1 MFALATGQAQGPAPT
16 ACTEKRGTYFL
27 GNSLTGNQNMSLK
40 NLISPG
46 QRRSKLK
53 TVLEKNGFARIIEA
67 HNGLS
72 GLIANDTCV
81 RLQNGDCLEFD
92 GLWESSFTD
101 SASKGYPD
109 AEIIGVE
116 SRLQSI
122 EEILNVTNKPM
133 IVDGDTGGDATHFE
147 YFCSKL
153 ERIGVSAVII
163 EDKVF
168 PKRNSLEAGA
178 RQDLEDPDVVA
189 TKICRGREVLL
200 SQDFMIM
207 ARLESLIANKGVE
220 DAVNRAKV
228 YLRAGAD
235 GIMIHSKER
244 EPVEIFQFAEEYKRL
259 CDTLGFRKPLVCV
272 PTTYN
277 IITEQELVRQGFDII
292 IHANHL
298 LRAAYASMDRV
309 CKRILKSG
317 RSFEADPICAPVRQ
331 VFKTVGFMDVK
342 EKDKTYNEVK
352 TCAIIVD
359 SRQLNTD
366 FTEKFGEIPV
376 SSICLKDKTI
386 IQRQAEV
393 LNNSGICTICL
404 VAGFGCEE
412 IAYQQIEKIYN
423 PRHDL
428 NSSLQALFCAEEQ
441 MQNGFVMIYSDVLF
455 YEKIISRIFQ
465 IQQDI
470 VLIIDNTYRHH
481 LDKINK
487 SEMEVVIAR
496 SSFNNEHYRML
507 NPLTDM
513 EVKMIGRTVSQNRA
527 THEFIGI
534 LYCSEQG
541 AEILK
546 NVYKEAQHKYT
557 GKPFHEAS
565 TFETASVTDIMQ
577 EVIDLGYPVSAYEV
591 NQGWL
596 EVRTVH
602 DYQHALESL

>member
-1 MFALATGQAQGPAPT
+1 
-16 ACTEKRGTYFL
+16 
-27 GNSLTGNQNMSLK
+27 MSLK

-46 QRRSKLK
+46 ERRSKLK
-53 TVLEKNGFARIIEA
+53 EILQKKGFARIIEA

-72 GLIANDTCV
+72 GLIANDICV
-81 RLQNGDCLEFD
+81 RLQNEDCLEFD

-133 IVDGDTGGDATHFE
+133 IVDGDTGGEATHFE

-228 YLRAGAD
+228 YLKAGAD
-235 GIMIHSKER
+235 GIMIHSKQH
-244 EPVEIFQFAEEYKRL
+244 EPDEVFRFAQEYEKI
-259 CDTLGFRKPLVCV
+259 CETLGFRKPLVCV

-277 IITEQELVRQGFDII
+277 TIPEQELVRHGFNII

-298 LRAAYASMDRV
+298 LRASYTAMDRV

-342 EKDKTYNEVK
+342 EKDKTYNQIK
-352 TCAIIVD
+352 ICAVIPD
-359 SRQLNTD
+359 SGPLNTALAD
-366 FTEKFGEIPV
+366 ELGEMSASLIQ
-376 SSICLKDKTI
+376 LQDKTI
-386 IQRQAEV
+386 IQHQVEI
-393 LNNSGICTICL
+393 LNNVGICNVYL
-404 VAGFGCEE
+404 VAGFGFEE
-412 IAYQQIEKIYN
+412 ITYQQIKKIYN
-423 PRHDL
+423 PQYDL
-428 NSSLQALFCAEEQ
+428 NSSLHALLCAEEK
-441 MQNGFVMIYSDVLF
+441 MLNGFVMIYSDVLF
-455 YEKIISRIFQ
+455 SEKIIREILQ

-470 VLIIDNTYRHH
+470 ILVIDNVSRYYPDEIDTS
-481 LDKINK
+481 D
-487 SEMEVVIAR
+487 METVIAK
-496 SSFNNEHYRML
+496 STVNNEHYRML

-513 EVKMIGRTVSQNRA
+513 DVKMIGRTISRNRA
-527 THEFIGI
+527 THEFSGI
-534 LYCSEQG
+534 AYFSEQG

-546 NVYKEAQHKYT
+546 NVYHEAQHKYA
-557 GKPFHEAS
+557 GKPFHEAAA
-565 TFETASVTDIMQ
+565 FETASVTDIIQ
-577 EVIDLGYPVSAYEV
+577 EIIDMGYPVNAYEV

-596 EVRTVH
+596 EIRTVR
-602 DYQHALESL
+602 DYQYALEILQC